1 MEPLTYAVYVVIKYL
16 AYAAWCY
23 AGIRW
28 FQAANGRGN
37 SAFGLG
43 FLRLLLGAGFGLGI
57 FVVGAFMHL
66 STPQN
71 PLLVYFAVYAP
82 VRLVEWAIMVLL
94 LRTPP
99 STTLTRKALWILGGI
114 VVSHAADIPLFLMTG
129 TSPRDM
135 LPVGRFLC

>member
-1 MEPLTYAVYVVIKYL
+1 MEPLTYAIYVVVKYF
-16 AYAAWCY
+16 AYVGLCY
-23 AGIRW
+23 AGIRLLG
-28 FQAANGRGN
+28 QEGSRGTA
-37 SAFGLG
+37 AFGLG
-43 FLRLLLGAGFGLGI
+43 FLRLLLGVGFGLGI

-82 VRLVEWAIMVLL
+82 VRLVEWTIMVLL
-94 LRTPP
+94 LRAAP
-99 STTLTRKALWILGGI
+99 STNLTRKALWIMGGI
-114 VVSHAADIPLFLMTG
+114 AVSHAADIPLFLMTG